1 MPLRLPFYRRIS
13 VKLTF
18 AYLTVT
24 ALIMGAT
31 GLLNIRF
38 TEDGYER
45 LIARQF
51 QSTLK
56 VHEEFIDQVS
66 LATETW
72 AQHLA
77 SEPEVQGYFL
87 SNSPQLMPEYIRQ
100 YESAGLLQFRT
111 LLLSPKGDLLF
122 DITPFENGPKSFA
135 STEIVKNT
143 IKTRRPH
150 SAILHDGNQFT
161 LFSVAA
167 TVLDNQLLGLV
178 MIGKVLDQPFVEQVS
193 AATGIDIT
201 VVRERAVMA
210 STLKDGNGPVIDLPV
225 PYLEYQRLLDQPG
238 DSVIRTL
245 FGETYFIAA
254 KPLSRMDGHLP
265 GSIFLAKSHGELD
278 AIHKELLQRSM
289 LIALCGMLAALLLGV
304 MIYRYLRHIRQ
315 LSEAT
320 IEFSSSGTL
329 KPVDITSN
337 DEIGLLGR
345 NFNQMLKTIKLK
357 SQQLEQYSDTL
368 EEKVNTR
375 TQQLQQAMVELNK
388 FSLAVEQSPVA
399 VVITDLDG
407 NVEYTNPHFTRTT
420 GYSAEEI
427 QGKNLRILK
436 SGRTPDTE
444 YEDLWRTITA
454 GDVWRGEFYNRAKD
468 GTMYWERTA
477 ITPIMSNGQVT
488 HYLGMK
494 EDISTYK
501 EYEQTLLK
509 QANFDALTELPNRI
523 LARDRL
529 KQAIASCGRNKTKGA
544 LLFIDLDNF
553 KRVNDTL
560 GHNIGDKL
568 LIEAGQRIAS
578 CIRQEDTTARLSGDE
593 FLVIIGNLASEHD
606 AEVVARHIINTLCQ
620 PLLLAEQS
628 IVITASIGIAIFP
641 DDSND
646 INELMRFADT
656 AMYRAK
662 AKGRNA
668 YCFFTEDMNNE
679 VTEHLKMEN
688 ELRHAIENDK
698 LELHFQ
704 PLTHLSS
711 GRVYAAEALLR
722 WNSQSF
728 GPVSPARFIPL
739 AEESDLIQSLGRHV
753 LTRACEYATQ
763 WRQKGY
769 LDLRVAVNI
778 SPLQLRQGNLVQLVA
793 DTLAET
799 GLPATNLELEITE
812 SALLDDTDLALTTLN
827 ALREL
832 GVSLSIDD
840 FGTGYS
846 SLSYLSR
853 FPFDILKI
861 DKSFIDRVVDDKHCR
876 ALTTGIIELAH
887 NLEMSVVAE
896 GVELEAQ
903 REFLRTHG
911 CDNVQGYLLSRPV
924 APDELLAYLDAHPT
938 T

>member
-24 ALIMGAT
+24 ALIMAAT
-31 GLLNIRF
+31 GILNLRF

-45 LIARQF
+45 LVARQF

-56 VHEEFIDQVS
+56 VHEEFINQVS

-77 SEPEVQGYFL
+77 SEPEIQGYFL
-87 SNSPQLMPEYIRQ
+87 SHSPQLMPEYIRQ
-100 YESAGLLQFRT
+100 YESAGLLEFRT
-111 LLLSPKGDLLF
+111 LLLSPQGELLF
-122 DITPFENGPKSFA
+122 DITPIEAGPKGFA
-135 STEIVKNT
+135 STEIVQKT
-143 IKTRRPH
+143 IQTRQPH

-167 TVLDNQLLGLV
+167 TLLDNELVGLV
-178 MIGKVLDQPFVEQVS
+178 MIGKVLDQPFVQQV
-193 AATGIDIT
+193 AEATGIDIT
-201 VVRERAVMA
+201 IVRERAVMA
-210 STLKDGNGPVIDLPV
+210 STLKDGGKPLIDLPI
-225 PYLEYQRLLDQPG
+225 PYLEYQRLLSQPG

-245 FGETYFIAA
+245 FGDTYFISA

-265 GSIFLAKSHGELD
+265 GSIFLAKSHSELD
-278 AIHKELLQRSM
+278 TIHKELLQRSM
-289 LIALCGMLAALLLGV
+289 LIALCGMLAALLLGI

-320 IEFSSSGTL
+320 LNYTNTGAL
-329 KPVDITSN
+329 VPVEITSN
-337 DEIGLLGR
+337 DEIGVLGR
-345 NFNQMLKTIKLK
+345 NYNHMLKTIRLK

-368 EEKVNTR
+368 EEKVSQRTR
-375 TQQLQQAMVELNK
+375 QLQEAMTELDK
-388 FSLAVEQSPVA
+388 LSLAVEQSPVS

-407 NVEYTNPHFTRTT
+407 NVEYTNPHFTQTT
-420 GYSAEEI
+420 GYTAEEI
-427 QGKNLRILK
+427 HGKNLRILK

-444 YEDLWRTITA
+444 YADLWQTITE
-454 GDVWRGEFYNRAKD
+454 GKVWRGEFYNRAKD

-477 ITPIMSNGQVT
+477 ITPILSNGQVT

-509 QANFDALTELPNRI
+509 QANFDALTDLPNRI

-529 KQAIASCGRNKTKGA
+529 KQAIASCQRNRTKGA

-578 CIRQEDTTARLSGDE
+578 CIRAEDTTARLSGDE
-593 FLVIIGNLASEHD
+593 FLVIIGSLNSEHD
-606 AEVVARHIINTLCQ
+606 AEIVARHIINTLCQ

-641 DDSND
+641 NDSSE

-668 YCFFTEDMNNE
+668 YCFFTEEMNNE
-679 VTEHLKMEN
+679 VTAHLKMEN
-688 ELRHAIENDK
+688 ELRHAIENDE

-704 PLTHLSS
+704 PLVHLNS
-711 GRVYAAEALLR
+711 GRVYAVEALLR
-722 WNSQSF
+722 WNSHSF

-739 AEESDLIQSLGRHV
+739 AEESDLIQSLGRQV
-753 LTRACEYATQ
+753 LTKACENAMQ

-778 SPLQLRQGNLVQLVA
+778 SPLQFRQGNLVQIVT
-793 DTLAET
+793 DTLSAT
-799 GLPATNLELEITE
+799 GLPASNLELEITE
-812 SALLDDTDLALTTLN
+812 GALLDDTDQALTTLN
-827 ALREL
+827 ALRAL

-861 DKSFIDRVVDDKHCR
+861 DKSFIDRVVEDKHCR

-887 NLEMSVVAE
+887 NLEMSVVGE
-896 GVELEAQ
+896 GVEEEAQ
-903 REFLRTHG
+903 CEFLRTHG
-911 CDNVQGYLLSRPV
+911 CDNVQGYMFSKPVPLDTLLT
-924 APDELLAYLDAHPT
+924 YLQEHPT